1 MQMQQFIEHIQKS
14 IFSPEYY
21 RELLTKPA
29 SYSWK
34 YYWSFTMLLAV
45 FMTIVSTVPLVPLVN
60 STLSDLSKNIIAY
73 YPDEL
78 EVHIDKG
85 VVSTNVS
92 EPYYLAM
99 PKIMREHVA
108 TTTDLQ
114 YLGVIDTHAQVSVE
128 QFKAY
133 KAGFW
138 ISKEYLIADDGSGGI
153 RISKFGPELTY
164 TINKASMKSL
174 VNTLQPFFKFVA
186 PILVLV
192 IFVAMLLSFVLNLL
206 YLLFGALLVLVMGKI
221 MKQNFSYSTSYR
233 ICLHATTLPLI
244 VGLAFS
250 LLPIGGGSI
259 PFFSTALL
267 LIVVYMN
274 FYKTPPTRA
283 APLPPV
289 A

>member
-1 MQMQQFIEHIQKS
+1 MQQFIEHIQKS
-14 IFSPEYY
+14 IYSPEYY
-21 RELLTKPA
+21 RELLTRPA

-45 FMTIVSTVPLVPLVN
+45 FMTIASTIPLVPLVN
-60 STLSDLSKNIIAY
+60 NTLNDLSKNIIAY

-78 EVHIDKG
+78 EVHIEKG

-99 PKIMREHVA
+99 PTILRENIA
-108 TTTDLQ
+108 TATELQ
-114 YLGVIDTHAQVSVE
+114 YLGVIDTHTQVTVE

-138 ISKEYLIADDGSGGI
+138 ISKEYLIAADGNGGI
-153 RISKFGPELTY
+153 RISKFGPQMTH
-164 TINKASMKSL
+164 TINESSVQSL
-174 VNTLQPFFKFVA
+174 MDSLQPFFKFVA

-192 IFVAMLLSFVLNLL
+192 IFVAMLMSFVLNLL
-206 YLLFGALLVLVMGKI
+206 YLLFGAFLVWLMSKL
-221 MKQNFSYSTSYR
+221 MKQNFTYGTAYR
-233 ICLHATTLPLI
+233 LCLHATTLPLI

-250 LLPIGGGSI
+250 LLPISGGSI
-259 PFFSTALL
+259 PFFSTILL

-274 FYKTPPTRA
+274 FYKNPTANVAPVPPIA
-283 APLPPV
+283 
-289 A
+289 